1 MSTMIQDRTEQDY
14 GLPPREGATDL
25 SINLPRIEI
34 LQSSDSYAQFEIE
47 PLQRGYGVTLGNA
60 LRRVLLSSLPGAAVT
75 AVQLDGIRHEF
86 SSIPHIR
93 EDVTEFILNIK
104 KVRFK
109 SYTDEPVH
117 LLLEAQGEGP
127 VTAADI
133 RITDQVEVVNPEQ
146 RLATIDSSSG
156 RLTAELVIERGVGY
170 RDISDIQEEMPIGQI
185 PVDGIFSPIRRV
197 NFTVEHTRVGQ
208 MTNYERLLLDLNT
221 DGTIAPQEAL
231 TQAGAMLMQYFA
243 HIAAFGEEVVVPDVI
258 GGKAPLS
265 TRPLPSQEYELPIED
280 LQLSAR
286 AENSLRRAGITKVGQ
301 VIGMNMEDL
310 LSIRNFGQKS
320 LNELLDRLRMRR
332 LVEDGAEAPE

>member
-1 MSTMIQDRTEQDY
+1 VEIS
-14 GLPPREGATDL
+14 LPG
-25 SINLPRIEI
+25 IEA
-34 LQSSDSYAQFEIE
+34 LQSSDAYAQFVIE

-75 AVQLDGIRHEF
+75 AVQIDGIRHEF

-93 EDVTEFILNIK
+93 EDVTEFVLNLK
-104 KVRFK
+104 KIRFK
-109 SYTDEPVH
+109 SYSDTPVH
-117 LLLEAQGEGP
+117 VLLEAQGEGP

-133 RITDQVEVVNPEQ
+133 RVTDQVEVVNPEQ

-156 RLTAELVIERGVGY
+156 RLTAELVIERGTGY
-170 RDISDIQEEMPIGQI
+170 RDISELTEEMPIGQI

-208 MTNYERLLLDLNT
+208 MTNYERLLLDLST
-221 DGTIAPQEAL
+221 DGTMTPQEAL

-243 HIAAFGEEVVVPDVI
+243 HIAAFGEEQVLPEI
-258 GGKAPLS
+258 AGGKAPLS

-286 AENSLRRAGITKVGQ
+286 AENSLKRAGITKVGQ

-320 LNELLDRLRMRR
+320 LDELLDRLRGRR
-332 LVEDGAEAPE
+332 LVQDGEGQE